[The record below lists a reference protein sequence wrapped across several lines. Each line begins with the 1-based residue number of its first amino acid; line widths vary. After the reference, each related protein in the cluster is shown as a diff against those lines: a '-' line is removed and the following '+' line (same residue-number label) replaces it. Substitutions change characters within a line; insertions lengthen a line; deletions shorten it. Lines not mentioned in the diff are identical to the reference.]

1 LTRSAAH
8 PVAGSFRVVLV
19 TAATFLSLAL
29 MVTGMRSYR
38 DLAAQRAREASLQM
52 KIGETEERIRRL
64 ERTVDLL
71 ATDPGT
77 LERVAREDLGMVMPG
92 DIVLRLSDSEPD
104 EEVSDQSSASP
115 PPGS

>member
-1 LTRSAAH
+1 VTRPTAH

-38 DLAAQRAREASLQM
+38 DLAVQRAREASLEV
-52 KIGETEERIRRL
+52 KIGEAEERIRTL
-64 ERTVDLL
+64 ERSIELL
-71 ATDPGT
+71 AADPGT
-77 LERVAREDLGMVMPG
+77 LERIAREDLGMVMPG
-92 DIVLRLSDSEPD
+92 DVVLRLEASEADDGAP
-104 EEVSDQSSASP
+104 ESLPSA